1 MEDSNLF
8 SELTIHAEKTAVTLI
23 QKLKE
28 LSLTLA
34 LSESCTA
41 GMVSSVLAGVP
52 GAFSV
57 LWGGFVCYTKE
68 AKVSMLDIEDEYL
81 AVNGLVSRETAS
93 LMAVAAL
100 KKSGAC
106 IAASV
111 TGLAGPFGDG
121 SNVPVGSVCIAVA
134 EIGGVS
140 LTKEYF
146 FKDNRK
152 IIRIR
157 ATIAVLE
164 TILSILPNE

>member
-8 SELTIHAEKTAVTLI
+8 AELIIHAEKTAVTLI

-41 GMVSSVLAGVP
+41 GMASSLLAGVP
-52 GAFSV
+52 GASAV
-57 LWGGFVCYTKE
+57 LWGGFVCYTRE
-68 AKVSMLDIEDEYL
+68 AKVSMLDIENEYL

-93 LMAVAAL
+93 LMADMTL

-106 IAASV
+106 IAAAV
-111 TGLAGPFGDG
+111 TGLAGPLGDG
-121 SNVPVGSVCIAVA
+121 SNVPVGSVWIAAVG
-134 EIGGVS
+134 INGVS

-146 FKDNRK
+146 FKDNRN
-152 IIRIR
+152 IVRIR
-157 ATIAVLE
+157 SAIAVLE